1 MKHAGTLLKYAGL
14 LLWAACFWMLFDA
27 SLDMPAQELRE
38 QALTSLQAVLLLLI
52 LAAAACCTAPLHFK
66 LHTTDLGIFLLWGLM
81 TAYRYGSTNPATW
94 VRYDE
99 LLPAVL
105 LYVAV
110 RIFTATDRRAIP
122 VLLTLL
128 SLFGILEAWTGLRQ
142 IYGFTYSNHGLFRI
156 TGSLFNPGPYA
167 GFITPIL
174 VCAAAFLVRTRQ
186 TAERLRKANTLKQRL
201 RSLLPNRLI
210 RMVIPRLMCWG
221 AVLAILIVLPAT
233 MSRAAGVAA
242 AVAGA
247 VFVLK
252 ELGAGSRLRNLAA
265 KYPLRFGI
273 TTAAAMLLVAGAA
286 FGAYWIKRPSAE
298 GRLLIWKMDT
308 RIILRHP
315 LCGVGPGNFAGA
327 FGAEQARYFSEKER
341 PELEKQVAGCPE
353 SGFNEFLQFGAETGI
368 PGLLLLLLTVGS
380 ALHSSLRRGN
390 PLGYGLLAATLF
402 ACFSY
407 PWSVLPLRLLF
418 VVLLAAALP
427 NRTTATAHPRRQL
440 RYRLPLLG
448 LLAAGIAC
456 WPGIY
461 NRTKARITARRA
473 WNDTRIWINSG
484 RCDYLVEDGGK
495 LYDRLC
501 YDFRFLYDYGYALH
515 KNGNFRQSNE
525 ILLQGAKMSSDPM
538 FWNIM
543 GKNFEALG
551 DAERAEDSFM
561 QAHWRIPDRI
571 YPLYLLACHYR
582 DCGRT
587 EQAVAIARRIVTHR
601 PKIESTQT
609 RDLQNEM
616 SRMIDSLTNTP
627 QPENPK

>member
-66 LHTTDLGIFLLWGLM
+66 LHTTDLGVFLLWGLM

-128 SLFGILEAWTGLRQ
+128 SLFGIIEAWTGLRQ

-418 VVLLAAALP
+418 VVLLAAAVP
-427 NRTTATAHPRRQL
+427 NRTSAAAHSRRQL

-448 LLAAGIAC
+448 VLAVCIAC

-525 ILLQGAKMSSDPM
+525 ILAQGATMSSDPM

-551 DAERAEDSFM
+551 DHARAEDAFM
-561 QAHWRIPDRI
+561 QAHLRIPDRI
-571 YPLYLLACHYR
+571 YPLYLLARHYR
-582 DCGRT
+582 DLDRR
-587 EQAVAIARRIVTHR
+587 EQAVALARKIVAHK
-601 PKIESTQT
+601 PKIESQQT
-609 RDLQNEM
+609 RNLQTKM
-616 SRMIDSLTNTP
+616 QRLIDSLTHAP
-627 QPENPK
+627 DPKP

>member
-298 GRLLIWKMDT
+298 GRLLIWKIDS
-308 RIILRHP
+308 RIMLRHP
-315 LCGVGPGNFAGA
+315 VCGAGLGSFAGA
-327 FGAEQARYFSEKER
+327 FGEEQALYFSEKER
-341 PELEKQVAGCPE
+341 SEAEKRVAGCPE

-368 PGLLLLLLTVGS
+368 PGFLLLVLTVGS
-380 ALHSSLRRGN
+380 ALYASIRQGN
-390 PLGYGLLAATLF
+390 PFGYGLLAATLF

-418 VVLLAAALP
+418 VMLLAAAVP
-427 NRTTATAHPRRQL
+427 NPPPSGSRQYSTL
-440 RYRLPLLG
+440 RYRIPILG
-448 LLAAGIAC
+448 ILAAGIIC
-456 WPGIY
+456 WTGIRE
-461 NRTKARITARRA
+461 RTKNRIEARET
-473 WNDTRIWINSG
+473 WNSTRIWINSG

-525 ILLQGAKMSSDPM
+525 ILAQGATMSSDPM

-551 DAERAEDSFM
+551 DHARAEDAFM
-561 QAHWRIPDRI
+561 QAHLRIPDRI
-571 YPLYLLACHYR
+571 YPLYLLARHYR
-582 DCGRT
+582 DLDRR
-587 EQAVAIARRIVTHR
+587 EQAVALARKIVAHK
-601 PKIESTQT
+601 PKIESQQT
-609 RDLQNEM
+609 RNLQTEM
-616 SRMIDSLTNTP
+616 QRLIDSLTHAP
-627 QPENPK
+627 DPKP

>member
-186 TAERLRKANTLKQRL
+186 TAERLRKAHTLKQRL

-210 RMVIPRLMCWG
+210 RMGIPRLMCWG

-298 GRLLIWKMDT
+298 GRLLIWKIDS
-308 RIILRHP
+308 RIMLRHP
-315 LCGVGPGNFAGA
+315 VCGAGLGSFAGA
-327 FGAEQARYFSEKER
+327 FGEEQALYFSEKER
-341 PELEKQVAGCPE
+341 SEAEKRVAGCPE

-368 PGLLLLLLTVGS
+368 PGFLLLVLTVGS
-380 ALHSSLRRGN
+380 ALYASIRQGN
-390 PLGYGLLAATLF
+390 PFGYGLLAATLF

-418 VVLLAAALP
+418 VMLLAAAVP
-427 NRTTATAHPRRQL
+427 NPPPSGSRQYSTL
-440 RYRLPLLG
+440 RYRIPILG
-448 LLAAGIAC
+448 ILAAGIIC
-456 WPGIY
+456 WTGIRE
-461 NRTKARITARRA
+461 RTKNRIEARET
-473 WNDTRIWINSG
+473 WNSTRIWINSG
-484 RCDYLVEDGGK
+484 RCDYLVEDGDK
-495 LYDRLC
+495 LYDRLRG
-501 YDFRFLYDYGYALH
+501 DFRFLYDYGYALH
-515 KNGNFRQSNE
+515 KNGNFRKSNE